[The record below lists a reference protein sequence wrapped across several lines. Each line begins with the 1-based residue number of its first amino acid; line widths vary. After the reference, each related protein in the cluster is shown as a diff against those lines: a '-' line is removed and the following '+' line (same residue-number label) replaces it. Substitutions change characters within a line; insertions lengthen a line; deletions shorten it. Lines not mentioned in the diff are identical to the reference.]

1 MSKDQSASFMI
12 RFTQKIYES
21 EEGKSNVQWR
31 GKISHIQSGDN
42 QGFVEFD
49 RAVDFM
55 QEHLGNVTQSTIE
68 DKTEKEQEGILTKS
82 FDMLRKF
89 KDQAPSFVMD
99 TIKDPMGQVGT
110 IQGQIK
116 EQIRDVSDDI
126 SQKLDVDNLRMV
138 SKADFKE
145 VLSIIK
151 NMSKQIEKLTD
162 KVDQLDKSKKK

>member
-21 EEGKSNVQWR
+21 EEGSQQLQWR
-31 GKISHIQSGDN
+31 GKISHVQSGED

-55 QEHLGNVTQSTIE
+55 QEHLGNVTQSTIS
-68 DKTEKEQEGILTKS
+68 DKSEKEQEGILSKS

-89 KDQAPSFVMD
+89 KDQAPSFVLD
-99 TIKDPMGQVGT
+99 TIKDPIGQVGN

-116 EQIRDVSDDI
+116 EQIKDVSEDI
-126 SQKLDVDNLRMV
+126 SQKLDVDSIRSA
-138 SKADFKE
+138 SKSDYKE
-145 VLSIIK
+145 MLAMMAS
-151 NMSKQIEKLTD
+151 MSKQIENLSK
-162 KVDQLDKSKKK
+162 KVDPLDQSTK

>member
-31 GKISHIQSGDN
+31 GKISHVQSGDD

-55 QEHLGNVTQSTIE
+55 QEHLGNLTQSTIV
-68 DKTEKEQEGILTKS
+68 DKPKKEQDGLLSKS

-89 KDQAPSFVMD
+89 KDQAPTFVMD
-99 TIKDPMGQVGT
+99 TIKDPMGQVEN

-116 EQIRDVSDDI
+116 EQIKDVSDDL
-126 SQKLDVDNLRMV
+126 SQKLDVDHIRV
-138 SKADFKE
+138 ASRSDYKE
-145 VLSIIK
+145 VISMIK
-151 NMSKQIEKLTD
+151 AMSKQIENLTE
-162 KVDQLDKSKKK
+162 KVDKLDKSKK